1 MEGQKLRELSKKDS
15 FLQSS
20 TVYSA
25 GQLCGVKSRP
35 NDIRQFVRAHKNA
48 QQKWT
53 RAQIDERIEELMTL
67 IGLQPSSQFL
77 TKYPHQL
84 SGGQRQRILMARA
97 ISLDPKLIVA
107 DEPVSMID
115 VSLRLSL
122 LNLMKK
128 LNEQLGMSFVY
139 ISHDLSTTRYIAR
152 NGRVA
157 VMYLGEIAELGN
169 IGDVVRCPRHPYTRA
184 LIQAVPIPDPDFASY
199 DELPLKSMNLGSLEN
214 RSDGCSF
221 TTDVCI
227 LRNTVL
233 RALTTPIL
241 PPLKYY
247 ATISTAY
254 RVSRF
259 IKKNNLNVSKED
271 TMKQHTRT
279 NLMLIAILTFVLA
292 VGALLATSIVLKPDA
307 TADSPASDVILSQDF
322 NGDGIPE
329 GWEDLIGSVEDGM
342 GLINSIPKRSVPREF
357 TDRI

>member
-1 MEGQKLRELSKKDS
+1 
-15 FLQSS
+15 
-20 TVYSA
+20 
-25 GQLCGVKSRP
+25 
-35 NDIRQFVRAHKNA
+35 
-48 QQKWT
+48 
-53 RAQIDERIEELMTL
+53 
-67 IGLQPSSQFL
+67 
-77 TKYPHQL
+77 
-84 SGGQRQRILMARA
+84 
-97 ISLDPKLIVA
+97 
-107 DEPVSMID
+107 
-115 VSLRLSL
+115 
-122 LNLMKK
+122 
-128 LNEQLGMSFVY
+128 MSFVY